1 MKLMF
6 YEVDA
11 NYIKYLKENGDNKV
25 PNFECKKHNKFFV
38 VLY

>member
-25 PNFECKKHNKFFV
+25 PNFEYKKHNKFFV